1 MSVPCALALLALQ
14 GRRSSWFLACSVHG
28 FVLIASGLALQ
39 AATRADPPGR
49 WLVARFPRLQERAL
63 AFREHARGIR
73 LGARGPTEMLFVFR
87 CLQMVQYA
95 VASHAVGIEIAP
107 LRVIATEGVHL
118 VAVAVGV
125 LVPGGFGTTEGA
137 FTLAADVLDT
147 TVARA
152 TAVALLM
159 RCAQLLW
166 VAIASAVAILTRRDE
181 SITGAFRG

>member
-1 MSVPCALALLALQ
+1 LE
-14 GRRSSWFLACSVHG
+14 
-28 FVLIASGLALQ
+28 
-39 AATRADPPGR
+39 
-49 WLVARFPRLQERAL
+49 ARTH
-63 AFREHARGIR
+63 AFRDHSRGIA
-73 LGARGPTEMLFVFR
+73 LGARGPTAMLFLFR
-87 CLQMVQYA
+87 CLQMAEYG

-107 LRVIATEGVHL
+107 VRVIATEGVHL

-137 FTLAADVLDT
+137 FTLAADILDT

-166 VAIASAVAILTRRDE
+166 VAIASAVAILTRGDARR
-181 SITGAFRG
+181 S